1 MFLNSQHFLYAMV
14 MRVGGVRRKT
24 RHLMMKHHRE
34 KGKISLAK
42 YFAEFNNGDKVVLK
56 AEPAVQKGMYHL
68 RYYGK
73 MATVTGKRGECY
85 EVQITDGNV
94 LKTLIV
100 HPIHLQIHQQV
111 KQ

>member
-1 MFLNSQHFLYAMV
+1 

-24 RHLMMKHHRE
+24 RHLMMKHHRD

-42 YFAEFNNGDKVVLK
+42 YFAEFSNGDKVVLK

-73 MATVTGKRGECY
+73 MATVTGRRGNCY
-85 EVQITDGNV
+85 EVQILDGNTE
-94 LKTLIV
+94 KTLIV
-100 HPIHLQIHQQV
+100 HPIHLQLHTGA
-111 KQ
+111 KK